1 MIFKNSKVYD
11 VLKWVALTGLYGL
24 GILIAG
30 LGQIWKIPYTTQI
43 VATID
48 LVGVVLGIWL
58 GISSIKYANQSVK
71 EK

>member
-11 VLKWVALTGLYGL
+11 VLKWIALTGLYGL

-43 VATID
+43 VTTID

-58 GISSIKYANQSVK
+58 GISSIKYAKQNIK